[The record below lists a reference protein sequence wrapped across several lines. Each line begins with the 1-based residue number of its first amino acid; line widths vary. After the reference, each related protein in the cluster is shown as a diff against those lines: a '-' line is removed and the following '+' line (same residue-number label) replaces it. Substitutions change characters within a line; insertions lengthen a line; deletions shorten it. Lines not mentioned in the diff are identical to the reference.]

1 MMPDYP
7 PKLQDVLADFSF
19 MTTRSERIELLV
31 DIAGRFQ
38 SVPKR
43 IATLPYPEDHR
54 VPFCESDAY
63 VWAETQPDG
72 SLKFYFAVE
81 NPQGLSAQA
90 MAVILDETLSGAPP
104 EQVTQIS
111 PEIVHAIFGRDIS
124 MGKGQGLM
132 GMVLMVKALAK
143 QRLQQE

>member
-1 MMPDYP
+1 MPDYP